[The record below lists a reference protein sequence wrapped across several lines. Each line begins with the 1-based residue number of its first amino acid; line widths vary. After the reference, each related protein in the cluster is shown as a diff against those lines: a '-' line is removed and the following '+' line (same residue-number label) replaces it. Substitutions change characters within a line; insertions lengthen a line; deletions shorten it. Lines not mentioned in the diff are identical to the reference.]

1 MLLNVIKKG
10 FNFSQD
16 GPGNR
21 LVYHL
26 QGCNM
31 HCPWCANPESWKQ
44 EGTLLQSENI
54 GIHSSFTPQ
63 KVEDLLEEAAD
74 SRPLFFEGGGIT
86 LTGGEPTLQF
96 EALREFL
103 TGLKADGI
111 HTAIETNATHPRL
124 RELFPLLDLLIM
136 DCKHIDDEVHREV
149 TGVTNRT
156 ILQNVKTAMAEHGNV
171 LIRTPLINGF
181 NANIPA
187 AKQFLDF
194 YRQCDTSS
202 TRFELLKYHEYGR
215 AKWTACGMP
224 YQVDAGFITDS
235 LYTEIENIYIRGG
248 LSVVRT

>member
-1 MLLNVIKKG
+1 MVLNVLKKG

-31 HCPWCANPESWKQ
+31 RCPWCANPESRKP
-44 EGTLLQSENI
+44 EGTLLPSENI
-54 GIHSSFTPQ
+54 GLHLSFTAEE
-63 KVEDLLEEAAD
+63 VEDLLEEATD
-74 SRPLFFEGGGIT
+74 SRPLFFEGGGVT

-96 EALREFL
+96 DALKEFL
-103 TGLKADGI
+103 TGLRANGI

-136 DCKHIDDEVHREV
+136 DCKHIDDRIHREA
-149 TGVTNRT
+149 TGISNMT
-156 ILQNVKTAMAEHGNV
+156 ILGNIEKAMAEHGNV

-181 NANIPA
+181 NADISTA
-187 AKQFLDF
+187 LHFLNF
-194 YRQCDTSS
+194 YRQFDTSR

-215 AKWTACGMP
+215 EKWTACGQP
-224 YQVDAGFITDS
+224 YEVKSGFITDS
-235 LYTEIENIYIRGG
+235 IYTDIENIYISGG